1 MRSQKK
7 LKKID
12 FKTTNPMVN
21 DPGYDLEYDRMLIE
35 QSIAKQYHILPSA
48 QGDIQFSD
56 WILLVGGLMDDTPL
70 GRVVSVRT
78 ETDPEMIKVF
88 TPEQRKLR
96 TEWASFKL
104 HKALETQDG
113 NDSLKNGL
121 NSLQS
126 MFANMFSKRKEE

>member
-12 FKTTNPMVN
+12 FRTTSPTIN
-21 DPGYDLEYDRMLIE
+21 DPGYDLEYDKMLIE

-48 QGDIQFSD
+48 QEDIQFSD

-96 TEWASFKL
+96 TEWANFRL

-113 NDSLKNGL
+113 NDLLQSGL